1 MKERK
6 LIMSERWTK
15 EDIDYLKENYTIYN
29 IDNISWKLSRNRN
42 AIKTKACK
50 LGLTNNQEWTFEEI
64 NYLLKNHQNQ
74 TKAEIALHLN
84 RTETA
89 VSVKMSKLGLI
100 LPKYHYDRSFF
111 KNINTEEKAYWLG
124 FMYADGCVHVT
135 HTPTYSAEVC
145 IKLYTGDFEHLKKFN
160 KCLNGNIPVTFDE
173 NICSFNNK
181 TQKSCSIRC
190 YSVEMAED
198 LISHGCIPNKT
209 FFIELPQLPTE
220 LYRHFLRGYFDGD
233 GCISLRSNKRKDL
246 KIDYCSASKKIL
258 EQIREL
264 LFQFEIKSYI
274 VDEKKSTYRLIIGG
288 LKNVDNMVHFLY
300 DDATI
305 YLDRKYNKTKQL
317 YQENN
322 VAQRLLRL
330 SEMIG

>member
-1 MKERK
+1 M
-6 LIMSERWTK
+6 
-15 EDIDYLKENYTIYN
+15 
-29 IDNISWKLSRNRN
+29 
-42 AIKTKACK
+42 
-50 LGLTNNQEWTFEEI
+50 
-64 NYLLKNHQNQ
+64 
-74 TKAEIALHLN
+74 
-84 RTETA
+84 
-89 VSVKMSKLGLI
+89 
-100 LPKYHYDRSFF
+100 
-111 KNINTEEKAYWLG
+111 
-124 FMYADGCVHVT
+124 
-135 HTPTYSAEVC
+135 
-145 IKLYTGDFEHLKKFN
+145 
-160 KCLNGNIPVTFDE
+160 NGNIPVTFDE